1 MFSSSCN
8 LLNDNS
14 TVNDWTVW
22 RRKNWKQDY
31 CRFEHYFVLSI
42 SAGTNSINLSVD
54 RKNGCQ
60 TESSRKLFGNKRSEK
75 THTHL
80 WCECLCSIN
89 VVLCRVMSHNERWT
103 LFLLS
108 IFMLLLLATTHYDT
122 NQRTER
128 PTIGKKLVNLTRRNA
143 LWVMWRNDC
152 KFACVT
158 LHNNRIFCLNIYIQ
172 MFSLELE

>member
-1 MFSSSCN
+1 MIERCDDGKTGN
-8 LLNDNS
+8 KAVAALNI
-14 TVNDWTVW
+14 
-22 RRKNWKQDY
+22 
-31 CRFEHYFVLSI
+31 YFVLSI

-54 RKNGCQ
+54 RKKTLSNGKFKKTVRKQ
-60 TESSRKLFGNKRSEK
+60 TIGKNAHTSLMWMPLFDK
-75 THTHL
+75 
-80 WCECLCSIN
+80 
-89 VVLCRVMSHNERWT
+89 CRVVSCHVGMSHNERWT

-108 IFMLLLLATTHYDT
+108 IFMILLLATTHYDT